1 MSSHSPEPTTGDSSS
16 AGDRR
21 LRVFSGIQPTG
32 STHLGNYL
40 GALRNWEKLQDDSDA
55 IYCIVDLHALTTPKE
70 PGEVLRG
77 TLDIAKMLL
86 AVGIDPVRSTL
97 FVQSHV
103 REHSE
108 LGWFMQCVTAYG
120 ELSRMTQFKDKSDR
134 STGFTAAGLFTYPA
148 LQAADILLY
157 DTDVVPVGDD
167 QRQHLELSRDAAIR
181 FNSRYGETFV
191 VPEHRIPGAGAR
203 VMDFQHPEN
212 KMSKS
217 IDSPGGTIGMND
229 TAKEIEKKIKRAVTD
244 NDGEVRYDP
253 GAKPGVSNLLD
264 VLAAATDG
272 DPEVLAEQYTQYGPL
287 KADTAAAVIA
297 LLEPIQTRLA
307 EYDDATVTEIL
318 YGGADKARVI
328 AGPVMDRARKAA
340 GLLV

>member
-1 MSSHSPEPTTGDSSS
+1 MSTPSPDSPADASS
-16 AGDRR
+16 DRR

-40 GALRNWEKLQDDSDA
+40 GALRNWEKLQDNNDA

-70 PGEVLRG
+70 PGEILRG
-77 TLDIAKMLL
+77 TLDIAKMML
-86 AVGIDPVRSTL
+86 AVGIDPARSTM

-103 REHSE
+103 REHNE
-108 LGWFMQCVTAYG
+108 LGWLMQCVVAYG

-134 STGFTAAGLFTYPA
+134 SSGFIASSLFTYPA

-167 QRQHLELSRDAAIR
+167 QRQHLELSRDAATR
-181 FNSRYGETFV
+181 FNSRYGDTFV
-191 VPEHRIPGAGAR
+191 VPEHRIPAAGAR

-217 IDSPGGTIGMND
+217 IDSPGGTIGMHD
-229 TAKEIEKKIKRAVTD
+229 TPKEIEKKIKRAVTD
-244 NDGEVRYDP
+244 NDGEVRYDR
-253 GAKPGVSNLLD
+253 AEKPGVSNLLE

-272 DPEVLAEQYTQYGPL
+272 SPEALAEQYTQYGPL

-297 LLEPIQTRLA
+297 MLEPIQARLA
-307 EYDDATVTEIL
+307 EHDDDSVIEVLRT
-318 YGGADKARVI
+318 GADKARAI
-328 AGPVMDRARKAA
+328 AVPVMERARKAS

>member
-1 MSSHSPEPTTGDSSS
+1 MPTPSSDSPTDASS
-16 AGDRR
+16 DRR
-21 LRVFSGIQPTG
+21 LRIFSGIQPTG

-40 GALRNWEKLQDDSDA
+40 GALRNWEKLQDENDA

-70 PGEVLRG
+70 PGEILRG
-77 TLDIAKMLL
+77 TLDIAKMML
-86 AVGIDPVRSTL
+86 AVGIDPERSKM

-103 REHSE
+103 REHNE
-108 LGWFMQCVTAYG
+108 LAWLMQTVIAYG

-134 STGFTAAGLFTYPA
+134 SGSGGFVSASLFTYPA
-148 LQAADILLY
+148 LMAADILLY

-167 QRQHLELSRDAAIR
+167 QRQHLELARDAAIR
-181 FNSRYGETFV
+181 FNSRFGETFV
-191 VPEHRIPGAGAR
+191 VPQTRTPAAGAR

-217 IDSPGGTIGMND
+217 VDSPGGTINMTD
-229 TAKEIEKKIKRAVTD
+229 TPKEIEKKIKRAVTD
-244 NDGEVRYDP
+244 NDGEVRYDR
-253 GAKPGVSNLLD
+253 AEKPGVSNLLE

-272 DPEVLAEQYTQYGPL
+272 DPEALADQYTQYGPL

-297 LLEPIQTRLA
+297 MLEPIQARLA
-307 EYDDATVTEIL
+307 EHDDDSVIEVL
-318 YGGADKARVI
+318 RSGADKARAMAV
-328 AGPVMDRARKAA
+328 PVMERARKAS